1 METAEK
7 IAALEAEIAGIRY
20 QLMLKGTQLDIERQ
34 NFSQHNITKIDE
46 LRATVNELRQQLNQ
60 KVTEISKLKFRYY
73 VEYEVRTHN
82 IWNHQV
88 EREIYKEALLLNEDI
103 QIDLPSG
110 DNWNLDDEKVLSFLS
125 DLLSLL
131 KHKFDE
137 VALLRVKRI

>member
-1 METAEK
+1 METAGK
-7 IAALEAEIAGIRY
+7 IAALEAEIADIRY

-34 NFSQHNITKIDE
+34 NFSQHNIAKVDE

-60 KVTEISKLKFRYY
+60 RFTEISKLKFPYY
-73 VEYEVRTHN
+73 VVYEVRMYN

-88 EREIYKEALLLNEDI
+88 EREIYKETLLLNEDL

-110 DNWNLDDEKVLSFLS
+110 NSWNLDDEAVLSFLS

-137 VALLRVKRI
+137 VTLLRVKRI

>member
-1 METAEK
+1 
-7 IAALEAEIAGIRY
+7 
-20 QLMLKGTQLDIERQ
+20 LDIERQ
-34 NFSQHNITKIDE
+34 NFSQHNIAKVDE

-60 KVTEISKLKFRYY
+60 RFTEISKLKFPYY
-73 VEYEVRTHN
+73 VVYEVRMYN

-88 EREIYKEALLLNEDI
+88 EREIYKETLLLNEDL

-110 DNWNLDDEKVLSFLS
+110 NSWNLDDEAVLSFLS

-137 VALLRVKRI
+137 VTLLRVKRI